1 MIDRPTDEEKNLIWR
16 ALVHA
21 ISTDSGI
28 GFSCNNDQGHR
39 VYASGMEGKIVQ
51 DSADTPDTSALFKLL
66 KSFDRGYHEEIQDL
80 STWKNFCTF
89 AFESHIR
96 ANQQIGD

>member
-21 ISTDSGI
+21 ISSNSGI
-28 GFSCNNDQGHR
+28 GFSCNNDQGHP
-39 VYASGMEGKIVQ
+39 VYASGMKGETVL

-66 KSFDRGYHEEIQDL
+66 KSFEPVYHEEFQDL
-80 STWKNFCTF
+80 STWEKFCTF
-89 AFESHIR
+89 AFESYKR
-96 ANQQIGD
+96 ANQ